1 MEKGSRLTREIWAV
15 LVLVTGLLLLMSLL
29 SYDPTDWS
37 FSAPSGSARTH
48 NWAGVVGAH
57 LADVFLQSF
66 GLLAYVSPFF
76 LFIIAYQLFR
86 DQEAGLGLASCIG
99 YALLL
104 WSATILTSLLVP
116 EADLDRQS
124 GGIVGGLSRY
134 LLAHLFGLV
143 GSYLISLSMLTLGVM
158 LAAKISLEDLFQRLI
173 AKRAK
178 AQPDEDNAWARAEMI
193 EVQKIRSERPRADQ
207 QPEPVQQ
214 RLEFVDKDLK

>member
-1 MEKGSRLTREIWAV
+1 MEKGSRLRREIWAV
-15 LVLVTGLLLLMSLL
+15 VVLVTGLLLLMSLL

-76 LFIIAYQLFR
+76 LFGIAYQLFR
-86 DQEAGLGLASCIG
+86 DQDARLELASCVG

-104 WSATILTSLLVP
+104 WSATILTSLLIPQV
-116 EADLDRQS
+116 ELDRQS

-134 LLAHLFGLV
+134 LLSHLFGLV

-158 LAAKISLEDLFQRLI
+158 LALKISLEDLFQRLT

-178 AQPDEDNAWARAEMI
+178 AEPVVNDAWASAQIIEMQKTHI
-193 EVQKIRSERPRADQ
+193 EHRQADQ
-207 QPEPVQQ
+207 RAEPVQQ
-214 RLEFVDKDLK
+214 RFEFIDKDLK